1 MRPPMK
7 PLKPLDEALADLLA
21 HAVPLAGSD
30 TVATWDGDGRVLQ
43 TGAVSP
49 LQVPPQDNS
58 AMDGY
63 ALRCAAARGH
73 RHRR

>member
-7 PLKPLDEALADLLA
+7 PLDEALAELLA
-21 HAVPLAGSD
+21 QAQPLTGAQ
-30 TVATWDGDGRVLQ
+30 TVSTWDADGRVLQ
-43 TGAVSP
+43 VAAVSP

-63 ALRCAAARGH
+63 ALRTADVPQDRKSVV
-73 RHRR
+73 